1 MTMRNKKSIAVGLIT
16 LAMLTV
22 YLTVATNKHTVGN
35 AQTSIRPG
43 GLPNRNIFA
52 LTSDNAFYVL
62 VPGATQYRRLGRVA
76 TDGGNLIGIDFR
88 PADGRL
94 YGLTDKGNLYT
105 IAISTTTAGPAT
117 LVSTM
122 NPRFT
127 GGLCSLMDFNP
138 VVNALRVAGC
148 NDQNLAVV
156 NANGGNLNQ
165 TVAQTK
171 YTYAAGDPNAG
182 QDPELTG
189 GAYSNNRNGAATTIY
204 YVVDHDKDT
213 LATIATLAN
222 GSSATATG
230 VLKTIGRFTD
240 SAGTR
245 LNMSPTTDF
254 DIYTDANGNN
264 FLIGQTTRL
273 LFTVNL
279 ANVNPNLAVGT
290 TQNVVVQRGAAGIQL
305 PNNSISPLSG
315 GVFDIAIQ

>member
-1 MTMRNKKSIAVGLIT
+1 MKKRTSISVGLIT
-16 LAMLTV
+16 FVVLTV
-22 YLTVATNKHTVGN
+22 LLPVAPINKLVSN

-43 GLPNRNIFA
+43 GFTNRNIFA

-62 VPGATQYRRLGRVA
+62 TPGATQYRRLGRA
-76 TDGGNLIGIDFR
+76 DTAGGKSIGADFR

-94 YGLTDKGNLYT
+94 YGLTDTGSIFT
-105 IAISTTTAGPAT
+105 IAISTTSVGPAT

-165 TVAQTK
+165 TVAQTR

-189 GAYSNNRNGAATTIY
+189 GAYNNNRNGATTTIY
-204 YVVDHDKDT
+204 YVMDHDKDT

-230 VLKTIGRFTD
+230 VLKTIGRITD
-240 SAGTR
+240 AAGNR

-273 LFTVNL
+273 LFTINL
-279 ANVNPNLAVGT
+279 AAVNPNLAVGT
-290 TQNVVVQRGAAGIQL
+290 TQNVVVTRGAAGIQL
-305 PNNSISPLSG
+305 PNNSIQPLSG
-315 GVFDIAIQ
+315 GVFDIMIQ

>member
-1 MTMRNKKSIAVGLIT
+1 MRNKTSIAVGLIT

-35 AQTSIRPG
+35 AQTVGIRPG

-52 LTSDNAFYVL
+52 LLSDNAFYVL
-62 VPGATQYRRLGRVA
+62 VPGATQYRRLGRVD

-94 YGLTDKGNLYT
+94 YGLTDTGNIYT
-105 IAISTTTAGPAT
+105 IAISTTAAGPAT

-156 NANGGNLNQ
+156 NSNGGNLNM
-165 TVAQTK
+165 TVAQTR

-189 GAYSNNRNGAATTIY
+189 GAYDNNRNGAAATTY
-204 YVVDHDKDT
+204 YVIDHDKDT
-213 LATIATLAN
+213 LCTIATRSN

-230 VLKTIGRFTD
+230 VLKTIGGFID
-240 SAGTR
+240 YSGNR
-245 LNMSPTTDF
+245 LNMSPTSDL
-254 DIYTDANGNN
+254 DIYTEVNGVNY
-264 FLIGQTTRL
+264 LVGQTTRL
-273 LFTVNL
+273 LFTINL
-279 ANVNPNLAVGT
+279 AAVNSNLPVGI
-290 TQNVVVQRGAAGIQL
+290 TQNVLVQRGAAGIQL
-305 PNNSISPLSG
+305 PNNSIQPLSG
-315 GVFDIAIQ
+315 GVFDIAVQ